1 MNTRR
6 FLLALTAA
14 TGAVLAG
21 FTSVSAGASD
31 APEPRLSANLIW
43 GTNGSKPSN
52 QDLRPIDPELEKR
65 LRRIFKWQNY
75 YGIERKEFSVA
86 PNKTTQVEM
95 SKECRLEIQ
104 RVGPDEYEIQLF
116 GKGVPVVKQRKRIV
130 PTETVVL
137 GGDDKND
144 NAWFVVVGVAK
155 PK

>member
-6 FLLALTAA
+6 FLFLLTAA
-14 TGAVLAG
+14 AGAVVAG
-21 FTSVSAGASD
+21 LSPFPADAAD

-43 GTNGSKPSN
+43 GTNGTKPAN
-52 QDLRPIDPELEKR
+52 QDLRPIDADLEKR

-75 YGIERKEFSVA
+75 YGIERKEFAVPS
-86 PNKTTQVEM
+86 NKATQVEM

-130 PTETVVL
+130 PNETVVL

-155 PK
+155 SK